1 MTDVSNRSTP
11 VTRKPKTNLV
21 DLVIQRVEE
30 WIREGAFNSG
40 DRLPSTQSMVE
51 EFGVSRS
58 VVREALAKLEA
69 LDVVEIR
76 HGKGAYVSRLA
87 VDVLLGQIIRL
98 DEIDGSRLLPFVWEA
113 RKIIEIEVASMAARR
128 RSPEDV
134 ENLEKALQAM
144 ERDVEAGQLGVEAD
158 EAFHL
163 IMTQASHNPV
173 LVKMVLGISE
183 ILRDSRRASLTPIE
197 RRKTS
202 IQEHWNILRA
212 IQDKDED
219 GARLAMQTHIE
230 NNAIFTALELNG
242 IEKDQDKK

>member
-1 MTDVSNRSTP
+1 VVDENNRSAP
-11 VTRKPKTNLV
+11 VVRLPKTNLV

-30 WIREGAFNSG
+30 WIRGGELHSG

-69 LDVVEIR
+69 LDVVEIH
-76 HGKGAYVSRLA
+76 HGKGAYVSHLA
-87 VDVLLGQIIRL
+87 VDVLLGQLIRL
-98 DEIDGSRLLPFVWEA
+98 GDSDQSQLLPYVWEA
-113 RKIIEIEVASMAARR
+113 RKIIEIEVASIAARR
-128 RSPEDV
+128 RTEEDIY
-134 ENLEKALQAM
+134 NLEHALQEM
-144 ERDVEAGQLGVEAD
+144 EKQVDAGQLGVEAD
-158 EAFHL
+158 ESFHM

-183 ILRDSRRASLTPIE
+183 LLRDSRRASLSPVE

-212 IQDKDED
+212 VKAQDESAAK
-219 GARLAMQTHIE
+219 LAMKTHIE
-230 NNAIFTALELNG
+230 NNEIFTSLPENQV
-242 IEKDQDKK
+242 DTD